1 LCHKKTY
8 TSGIVTDLTIFM
20 LSTNKGFFRFYLRLM
35 NINDEDDL
43 FDNGTEEEIPLSD
56 TPREDAPLADRMRP
70 RDFPDFVGQT
80 EIIGQGAPLRILI
93 ETDQLRS
100 LVFWGPP
107 GTGKTTLAMIIARK
121 TKSAFISLSAVTSG
135 IKDVK
140 TVMEQ
145 ARKNR
150 RLYHKRTILFI
161 DEIHRFNK
169 AQQDAFLP
177 YVEDGS
183 VILIGATTENPS
195 FSVVSALMSRCRV
208 FVLRGLESDEIV
220 ALLTK
225 ALADKDRGLGN
236 RSYRI
241 DDDVLVRISQLVDG
255 DARRALNLLE
265 LTSQLS
271 YKSGDTH
278 VIDATVL
285 SSVLQRQQ
293 LIYDKT
299 GEEHYNIISA
309 LHKSMRSSD
318 VQAALYWCSRML
330 QAGDDPLY
338 VARRLIRFASED
350 IGNSDPQALTIAL
363 AARQTYDVLGS
374 PEGELAILQCVAYLA
389 TAPKSNSIYMAQAA
403 IAKEI
408 AATGSLPVP
417 LHIRNAPTK
426 LMAEI
431 GYGKGYQYDHDS
443 PYHFSGQEC
452 LPDGIGRRVF
462 YRPNDIGFEREI
474 KKRMDWW
481 DHLRKEK
488 RAK

>member
-1 LCHKKTY
+1 MCYKKTY
-8 TSGIVTDLTIFM
+8 TSSLVTDLTIFM

-43 FDNGTEEEIPLSD
+43 FDNGKEEEIPLSD

-255 DARRALNLLE
+255 DARRALREN
-265 LTSQLS
+265 
-271 YKSGDTH
+271 G
-278 VIDATVL
+278 A
-285 SSVLQRQQ
+285 
-293 LIYDKT
+293 
-299 GEEHYNIISA
+299 
-309 LHKSMRSSD
+309 
-318 VQAALYWCSRML
+318 SR
-330 QAGDDPLY
+330 
-338 VARRLIRFASED
+338 
-350 IGNSDPQALTIAL
+350 T
-363 AARQTYDVLGS
+363 
-374 PEGELAILQCVAYLA
+374 
-389 TAPKSNSIYMAQAA
+389 
-403 IAKEI
+403 
-408 AATGSLPVP
+408 
-417 LHIRNAPTK
+417 
-426 LMAEI
+426 
-431 GYGKGYQYDHDS
+431 
-443 PYHFSGQEC
+443 
-452 LPDGIGRRVF
+452 
-462 YRPNDIGFEREI
+462 
-474 KKRMDWW
+474 
-481 DHLRKEK
+481 
-488 RAK
+488 

>member
-1 LCHKKTY
+1 
-8 TSGIVTDLTIFM
+8 
-20 LSTNKGFFRFYLRLM
+20 M

-43 FDNGTEEEIPLSD
+43 FDNGKEEEIPLSD

-309 LHKSMRSSD
+309 LHKSIRSSD
-318 VQAALYWCSRML
+318 VQAALYCSSRML

-338 VARRLIRFASED
+338 VARR
-350 IGNSDPQALTIAL
+350 
-363 AARQTYDVLGS
+363 
-374 PEGELAILQCVAYLA
+374 
-389 TAPKSNSIYMAQAA
+389 
-403 IAKEI
+403 
-408 AATGSLPVP
+408 
-417 LHIRNAPTK
+417 
-426 LMAEI
+426 
-431 GYGKGYQYDHDS
+431 
-443 PYHFSGQEC
+443 
-452 LPDGIGRRVF
+452 
-462 YRPNDIGFEREI
+462 
-474 KKRMDWW
+474 
-481 DHLRKEK
+481 
-488 RAK
+488 